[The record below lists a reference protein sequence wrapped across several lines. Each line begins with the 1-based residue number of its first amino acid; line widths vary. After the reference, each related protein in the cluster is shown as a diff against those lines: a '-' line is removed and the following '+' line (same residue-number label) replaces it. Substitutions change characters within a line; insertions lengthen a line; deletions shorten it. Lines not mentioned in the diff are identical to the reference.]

1 MRKPRYTY
9 HNNLLMRN
17 PMKKVDIKFKNKFM
31 QLFCEHD
38 YMYLIENDTTNMFF
52 NPKGDDVVCIC
63 PKCGKIAFKMFW
75 EHEGMGYK

>member
-9 HNNLLMRN
+9 HNNLLMQN

-31 QLFCEHD
+31 QLFCKHD
-38 YMYLIENDTTNMFF
+38 YKYLIENDTTNMFF

-63 PKCGKIAFKMFW
+63 PKCGNIAFKMFW